1 MSYHRTGASR
11 YQSVGRGLGQDLAA
25 AMAAVAAAQAAPVYT
40 PASILTDW
48 NPFASLIFPMQTV
61 VELGPSGASGSGLV
75 NTGMINVGDIGAG
88 TTPDRQMA
96 VCLAQ
101 GSNWAWDPTTGCK
114 EIIGPT
120 QGRQMQECLAR
131 GSNYSWSIERGCY
144 ERVPG
149 STVPNAQAC
158 ASVGGT
164 WTGGMCLNPQEPA
177 SPGGASPGGASGGG
191 VLMPTGNT
199 PCPAGTF
206 ESYTQF
212 GARQCMPVAN
222 YPAYPAQQ
230 PIDTSGAEKLL
241 AQMQAQAAQQTA
253 LFNQQMAKLQKD
265 QLDAA
270 AQVAAASS
278 ALQKQQAQLQQAAL
292 ALQAQQLAQ
301 QQTQQKALL
310 DAAIAA
316 QKAVTPTASGG
327 MSQTAMMAIG
337 GAALLGLLLLKGG
350 V

>member
-144 ERVPG
+144 ERQAPPL
-149 STVPNAQAC
+149 TTAQLCAQA
-158 ASVGGT
+158 GGS
-164 WTGGMCLNPQEPA
+164 WSGGMCLNPQEAA
-177 SPGGASPGGASGGG
+177 SPAPTGGG
-191 VLMPTGNT
+191 GGSALLPTGNT

-265 QLDAA
+265 QVDAA

-292 ALQAQQLAQ
+292 AMQAQQLAQ
-301 QQTQQKALL
+301 QQAQQKAQY

-316 QKAVTPTASGG
+316 AQKAATPAAGGG

-350 V
+350 A